1 MAGFVETISIA
12 PIDDYRGLVRAH
24 RLSQVVE
31 GVVVRQ
37 HNSPTSHGLQLLAH
51 EEVALLQKRPVHKLH
66 LHTQL
71 SRRQPPSMRM
81 TTRFVLPKTFVLKT
95 KDQKMRSELSRHQ
108 RPPGGPR
115 RSLNLALVFP

>member
-81 TTRFVLPKTFVLKT
+81 TTRFVPPKTFVLKT
-95 KDQKMRSELSRHQ
+95 KGQKMRSELSRPQSLQWDPQ
-108 RPPGGPR
+108 RN
-115 RSLNLALVFP
+115 LNPASVFP